1 MLPIQGAQV
10 QLLVRELRAYMP
22 HSVAKKKKKIKL
34 KKKKK
39 KTQPHIHSLER
50 QCEEKLTFFL
60 AAELAILE
68 LPPSRV
74 LMMQHNFFLTFEPLL
89 VWLSFN
95 HKPKHPNWYKLSLN
109 LTWITGHTPHVPLD
123 MPPTSSSLCSYSTLN
138 ILPSRPPSQIPGWQV
153 LGHP

>member
-1 MLPIQGAQV
+1 VIYFKNAI
-10 QLLVRELRAYMP
+10 EC
-22 HSVAKKKKKIKL
+22 HSCFEATEWSAKKKKKIKL

-68 LPPSRV
+68 LLPSRV

-89 VWLSFN
+89 VWLSFT
-95 HKPKHPNWYKLSLN
+95 HKPKHPN
-109 LTWITGHTPHVPLD
+109 
-123 MPPTSSSLCSYSTLN
+123 
-138 ILPSRPPSQIPGWQV
+138 
-153 LGHP
+153 